1 MKNTKKSV
9 VFGKILFLTGAVA
22 VGAALS
28 GCASAKIEKESIS
41 PVAVITVAGNSSLPW
56 YVIKDGEE
64 PKATKGVLQNAIN
77 SKVFENDPEIA
88 SAYNRLDYAE
98 DALRRVLGEIAE
110 IQFVDKADVVSSK
123 KYKMMSEGLLSVMN
137 TTITATD
144 YKDLRSPGK
153 YDLKKLLESVGGKG
167 GVVLEF
173 EFFKKAATGNT
184 INGTVCPYVK
194 MKTKLYD
201 QEGKEIKY
209 KTYTL
214 QGAETLKVAGR
225 RYDQEALVG
234 MYPEVID
241 QLLSQFAMDL

>member
-1 MKNTKKSV
+1 MKH
-9 VFGKILFLTGAVA
+9 
-22 VGAALS
+22 
-28 GCASAKIEKESIS
+28 
-41 PVAVITVAGNSSLPW
+41 
-56 YVIKDGEE
+56 
-64 PKATKGVLQNAIN
+64 
-77 SKVFENDPEIA
+77 KVNKNEF
-88 SAYNRLDYAE
+88 
-98 DALRRVLGEIAE
+98 LGEIAE

-194 MKTKLYD
+194 MKAKLYD

>member
-1 MKNTKKSV
+1 M
-9 VFGKILFLTGAVA
+9 
-22 VGAALS
+22 
-28 GCASAKIEKESIS
+28 
-41 PVAVITVAGNSSLPW
+41 
-56 YVIKDGEE
+56 
-64 PKATKGVLQNAIN
+64 
-77 SKVFENDPEIA
+77 
-88 SAYNRLDYAE
+88 
-98 DALRRVLGEIAE
+98 
-110 IQFVDKADVVSSK
+110 
-123 KYKMMSEGLLSVMN
+123 
-137 TTITATD
+137 
-144 YKDLRSPGK
+144 
-153 YDLKKLLESVGGKG
+153 
-167 GVVLEF
+167 VLEF

-194 MKTKLYD
+194 MKAKLYD